1 MPLILRPTTRDDL
14 AEVDALLARAYPRLL
29 KLAYPPSIL
38 VTALPLISRAQ
49 PRLVASGTYY
59 AALRDGRIV
68 GVGGWSRD
76 RGVAHRGHV
85 RHVATDDRVV
95 RQGVG
100 RAVLG
105 HVLGQARAVGMAEME
120 CWATRNAVPFYAAMG
135 FAEEGPME
143 VPLQP
148 GITFPAVCMRM
159 DLAQRQDGE

>member
-1 MPLILRPTTRDDL
+1 MTLTLRPTTRADL

-29 KLAYPPSIL
+29 KTAYPPSVL
-38 VTALPLISRAQ
+38 VTALPLIAKAQ
-49 PRLVASGTYY
+49 PTLVASGRYY
-59 AALRDGRIV
+59 AALRGGRIL

-76 RGVAHRGHV
+76 RGAPQRGHV

-105 HVLGQARAVGMAEME
+105 HLLAQAQDAGLTEME
-120 CWATRNAVPFYAAMG
+120 CWSTRNAVPFYAAMG
-135 FAEEGPME
+135 FVAEAAME

-148 GITFPAVCMRM
+148 GITFPAVRMRL
-159 DLAQRQDGE
+159 DLAPGPSRR